1 MAGPKRDEKK
11 KKKENRVTLAEPSQP
26 RSALINQNPA
36 DLQMQK
42 RHLTTAI
49 YSHRILEG
57 LVCGTS

>member
-1 MAGPKRDEKK
+1 MAGPKGDEK